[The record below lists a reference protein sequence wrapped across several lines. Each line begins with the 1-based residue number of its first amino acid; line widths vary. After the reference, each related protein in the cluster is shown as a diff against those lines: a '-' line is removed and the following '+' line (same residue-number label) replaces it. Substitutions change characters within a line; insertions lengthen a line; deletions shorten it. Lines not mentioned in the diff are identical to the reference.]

1 MTMKEAEQFFKQT
14 NGNGYFMCLDS
25 ERKYEEFQSLNI
37 SADILQKWRQEKVDS
52 LYADLWKDKNDTCF
66 KLEEIFN
73 LISYQTMNAD
83 EQMKVFI
90 SELSKCE
97 ILDNR
102 FKIILI
108 ESIAGK
114 TPSKKDGVLYF
125 VSNYTNLRNELIEIV
140 DKLLNFQIIED
151 KKLADRLSDAKKSYE
166 KAFKNFSSKK
176 GKQKQRMNKV
186 LGFNFNVE
194 N

>member
-1 MTMKEAEQFFKQT
+1 
-14 NGNGYFMCLDS
+14 
-25 ERKYEEFQSLNI
+25 
-37 SADILQKWRQEKVDS
+37 
-52 LYADLWKDKNDTCF
+52 
-66 KLEEIFN
+66 
-73 LISYQTMNAD
+73 MNAD

-125 VSNYTNLRNELIEIV
+125 VSNYTNLRNELI
-140 DKLLNFQIIED
+140 
-151 KKLADRLSDAKKSYE
+151 
-166 KAFKNFSSKK
+166 
-176 GKQKQRMNKV
+176 
-186 LGFNFNVE
+186 
-194 N
+194 